1 MNLASNVSTR
11 GMKSL
16 FPIGILGLTTWL
28 GCQTEGHRADA
39 DAEVLA
45 ILNERSRQILGEE
58 AGTNLVST
66 TVGER
71 PDKVSPARIIQERF
85 ADGGRTLTLPASLE
99 MAERHNRSYQ
109 LQRESLYLQALS
121 LTGTRHKFVWN
132 PCNIYQDAMELKSGR
147 AWCVVCEGMLFF
159 H

>member
-1 MNLASNVSTR
+1 MHDKILIKPMNLASNVPTR
-11 GMKSL
+11 GMKSF

-71 PDKVSPARIIQERF
+71 PDTVSPARIIQERF
-85 ADGGRTLTLPASLE
+85 ADGGRTLTLPAALE

-109 LQRESLYLQALS
+109 LQRETLYLQALS
-121 LTGTRHKFVWN
+121 LTCLLYTSPSPR
-132 PCNIYQDAMELKSGR
+132 D
-147 AWCVVCEGMLFF
+147 
-159 H
+159 